1 MKSLEYKSSPNTA
14 VSNIPS
20 VFIKCEHAPSTH
32 EKQIIKTKHERTDLG
47 IVFRWDSQWK
57 FIRHISHYVQLQLCY
72 IAMKPHQTPS
82 PNTHTH
88 THTNSVNQFYLPTKE
103 SQNSTCHLITPI
115 IWLQLFCNLILL
127 ALSLAHEK

>member
-1 MKSLEYKSSPNTA
+1 LDTAAAESKRGKKERRESDKDGYKNRKKRVKSLEYKSGPNTA

-57 FIRHISHYVQLQLCY
+57 FIRHISHYVQLELCH
-72 IAMKPHQTPS
+72 IAMK
-82 PNTHTH
+82 
-88 THTNSVNQFYLPTKE
+88 
-103 SQNSTCHLITPI
+103 
-115 IWLQLFCNLILL
+115 
-127 ALSLAHEK
+127 